1 VFALQ
6 RNVSVRT
13 ATPNYFRT
21 MRIPIRAG
29 RDLELKDTTG
39 PETAAVISEA
49 MARLFWPGE
58 NAIGKKFRISFAPE
72 IVRTV
77 VGVVADIRERGLD
90 TLEPIAML
98 YLPIRQDSTN
108 GVTLVVRGSG
118 GVSRLQ
124 PAITGAL
131 AKIDPGLPIRN
142 VRTMD
147 EVVAA
152 TIAQHRFSM
161 WLFAA
166 LAGLACLLAIV
177 GIYSVLAYSVR
188 GRAQEIGV
196 RMALGASAGDVVR
209 LVIAEGMRP
218 ALTGVL
224 VGAFGA
230 FALGGVLSKLIYGV
244 SAADPLTFL
253 AVASLL
259 ALVALAACAIP
270 AYRAAR
276 VQPVTALRHE

>member
-1 VFALQ
+1 
-6 RNVSVRT
+6 
-13 ATPNYFRT
+13 
-21 MRIPIRAG
+21 
-29 RDLELKDTTG
+29 
-39 PETAAVISEA
+39 
-49 MARLFWPGE
+49 
-58 NAIGKKFRISFAPE
+58 
-72 IVRTV
+72 
-77 VGVVADIRERGLD
+77 
-90 TLEPIAML
+90 
-98 YLPIRQDSTN
+98 
-108 GVTLVVRGSG
+108 
-118 GVSRLQ
+118 
-124 PAITGAL
+124 
-131 AKIDPGLPIRN
+131 
-142 VRTMD
+142 
-147 EVVAA
+147 
-152 TIAQHRFSM
+152 
-161 WLFAA
+161 

-253 AVASLL
+253 AVALL
-259 ALVALAACAIP
+259 LTFVALAACAIP

-276 VQPVTALRHE
+276 VQPVAALRHE